1 MKNKISFGERIRR
14 ETKHIGLLILDLAIL
29 VMCLVFV
36 LSVAIAVT
44 NFREYRKGLYYEV
57 NSMHYRLEDGNYA
70 KLAEMTWTNRVS
82 GLADSQ
88 EYAEYYAV
96 SDYYEAAVRYHIC
109 TETGDQAGAEKWSEK
124 MTDAEGRMGTFAWEK
139 EKIDKLLGIR

>member
-1 MKNKISFGERIRR
+1 MKNKKSLGQR
-14 ETKHIGLLILDLAIL
+14 EKKHVGLLILDLAIL

-36 LSVAIAVT
+36 LSVAIAV
-44 NFREYRKGLYYEV
+44 NNLREYRKGLYYEA

-82 GLADSQ
+82 GLADGP

-96 SDYYEAAVRYHIC
+96 ADYYEAAVRYHMC
-109 TETGDQAGAEKWSEK
+109 TETGDSAGAEKWQEK

-139 EKIDKLLGIR
+139 EKIDTLLGIR